1 MEFGSVE
8 LIPCEYKMCCLPA
21 LQAWRGPALPHLGC
35 LQHQAAAIAAG
46 PTSDQDLQA
55 VVAHL
60 AKQCWLGTRDGV
72 NHFVSK
78 DGSALELLSG
88 HPVLKDEEA
97 VFAEAMERQ
106 WIGIYPHISL
116 ALINCQ
122 EFKVPVLTPDLR
134 VASGLTKFTRKDFS
148 EGSISILGELALSL
162 DDFGF
167 CL

>member
-1 MEFGSVE
+1 MDDRELQNCRCPNVCVPCQHFRHGVDQHCHTLVASTSGSNYSE
-8 LIPCEYKMCCLPA
+8 
-21 LQAWRGPALPHLGC
+21 GPA
-35 LQHQAAAIAAG
+35 
-46 PTSDQDLQA
+46 SDQDLQA
-55 VVAHL
+55 LGVHL
-60 AKQCWLGTRDGV
+60 AKHRLLGSRDGV

-106 WIGIYPHISL
+106 RIGIYPHISL

-122 EFKVPVLTPDLR
+122 EFKVPVLAPDLR

-162 DDFGF
+162 DDFS
-167 CL
+167 LR

>member
-1 MEFGSVE
+1 
-8 LIPCEYKMCCLPA
+8 MCCLPA

-35 LQHQAAAIAAG
+35 LHHQAAAIAAG
-46 PTSDQDLQA
+46 STSDQDLQS

-60 AKQCWLGTRDGV
+60 AKQSWLGSRDGV

-106 WIGIYPHISL
+106 RIGIYPHISL
-116 ALINCQ
+116 ALFNCQ
-122 EFKVPVLTPDLR
+122 EFKIPILAPDLR
-134 VASGLTKFTRKDFS
+134 VATGMTKVTRKDFS
-148 EGSISILGELALSL
+148 EWAISVLGDFTLSL

-167 CL
+167 CLCKSSSEGEC